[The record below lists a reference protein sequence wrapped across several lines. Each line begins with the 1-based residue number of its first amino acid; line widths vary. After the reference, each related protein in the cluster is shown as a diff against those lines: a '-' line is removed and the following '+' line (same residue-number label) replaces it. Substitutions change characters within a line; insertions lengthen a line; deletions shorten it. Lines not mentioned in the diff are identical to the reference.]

1 MKPGE
6 RPPQPPS
13 TPSTDGLLFRA
24 SPGERAA
31 IEALVKTGSVKDAQ
45 ADLGITAS
53 ALKNRLAGLRAR
65 NAGLTNVQ
73 LAYRLG
79 RQDDE

>member
-1 MKPGE
+1 M
-6 RPPQPPS
+6 PS
-13 TPSTDGLLFRA
+13 TSDERELLLRA

-31 IEALVKTGSVKDAQ
+31 IEALVRTGSVKDAQ
-45 ADLGITAS
+45 HELGITAS
-53 ALKNRLAGLRAR
+53 ALKNRLAGLRQR

-79 RQDDE
+79 RQEDEP